1 MQVFYYS
8 GSGNSYW
15 AAREIAAHFHAELRS
30 IAEENRR
37 GGAVISDRV
46 VGIVCP
52 TYLDDLPIAV
62 KRCLRRAL
70 LLSEISYAF
79 LIMTSSQGK
88 NKKGFL
94 TAAALL
100 RAKGTALSYAA
111 DLQMPGNYLASTPEQ
126 DEECLAAAP
135 EILKTIC
142 RDIEH
147 ARANYKED
155 RPGRVKGR
163 FDRPP
168 LSYRLM
174 SHMTVTEDCNG
185 CGLCA
190 RICPAGNI
198 SIEDGEAV
206 HGKACECCFACIHWC
221 PRDAVVKRLPP
232 NFRPYRHPGV
242 TAAELFHLD
251 GKK

>member
-15 AAREIAAHFHAELRS
+15 AAREIAAYFHAELRS

-37 GGAVISDRV
+37 GGAVISDRA

-62 KRCLRRAL
+62 KRCLSRAL
-70 LLSEISYAF
+70 LLSEISYTF
-79 LIMTSSQGK
+79 LIMTSGSGK
-88 NKKGFL
+88 SRRGFR

-100 RAKGTALSYAA
+100 RAKGAALSYAA
-111 DLQMPGNYLASTPEQ
+111 NLQMPGNYLASTPEQ
-126 DEECLAAAP
+126 DAERLGAAP
-135 EILKTIC
+135 EILKKIC
-142 RDIEH
+142 RDVER
-147 ARANYKED
+147 ARTDYED
-155 RPGRVKGR
+155 DQLKHVKKR
-163 FDRPP
+163 FDRLP
-168 LSYRLM
+168 LPYHVM
-174 SHMTVTEDCNG
+174 SQMTVTEDCNG

-198 SIEDGEAV
+198 SIEEGEAV
-206 HGKACECCFACIHWC
+206 HHKACECCFACIHWC
-221 PRDAVVKRLPP
+221 PRNAVVKRLPP
-232 NFRPYRHPGV
+232 NFRPYHHPDV
-242 TAAELFHLD
+242 TATELFHLN